1 MRRRPGRPCSQLA
14 TEVCLPPRPGARGL
28 RRFAMTNRRQSAS
41 RQDAQAAAE
50 ALAIAALGFIAGEPD
65 RLGRFLAVT
74 GIGPDS
80 IRAAAR
86 EPRFLAGVLDHV
98 AADEQLLLAFAAEHE
113 IDPDALMRAREL
125 LAGRRWERDT
135 P

>member
-1 MRRRPGRPCSQLA
+1 MAMGRKS
-14 TEVCLPPRPGARGL
+14 RG
-28 RRFAMTNRRQSAS
+28 NRS
-41 RQDAQAAAE
+41 RAGKSGGKAGDEQRMAAAE
-50 ALAIAALGFIAGEPD
+50 ALAITALGFIAAEPE
-65 RLGRFLAVT
+65 RLGRFLSVT

-98 AADEQLLLAFAAEHE
+98 AADEQLLLAFATEQD

>member
-1 MRRRPGRPCSQLA
+1 MTIRRKSPTSKSKGKRSNANDSRRDGVAGNEPGGEQ
-14 TEVCLPPRPGARGL
+14 
-28 RRFAMTNRRQSAS
+28 RR
-41 RQDAQAAAE
+41 AAAE
-50 ALAIAALGFIAGEPD
+50 ELAIAALGFIAAEPE
-65 RLGRFLAVT
+65 RLGRFLAIT

-80 IRAAAR
+80 IRDAAR

-98 AADEQLLLAFAAEHE
+98 AADETLLLAFAEQYE
-113 IDPDALMRAREL
+113 VDPDTLMRAREL